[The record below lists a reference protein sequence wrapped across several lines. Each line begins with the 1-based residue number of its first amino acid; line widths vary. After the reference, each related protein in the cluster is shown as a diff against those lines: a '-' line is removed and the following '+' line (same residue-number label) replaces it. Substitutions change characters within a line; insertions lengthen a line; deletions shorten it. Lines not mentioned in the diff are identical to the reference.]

1 LNVGIQPGIQQE
13 EKESKQ
19 RGDDEILQ
27 EYFRVA
33 RFEIIRFEICDLRA
47 DSVAGSDFNFPRVKT

>member
-33 RFEIIRFEICDLRA
+33 RFEISDLRSA
-47 DSVAGSDFNFPRVKT
+47 ISD